1 MAANVNAP
9 FGFRPVGH
17 INGSPYNGQANL
29 YVITTADSTYE
40 YHVGDVV
47 FSSATA
53 DANGVPG
60 VGGESRAAK
69 TTSVPRGVIVGIL
82 GAYPAAT
89 MVGAALNLEQ
99 SSYVPIAKSHDYYV
113 MVADA
118 PDLICEIQADTTSAV
133 TYIAAGYMN
142 HNFGYTSAAPSPVTN
157 PLSATVLTA
166 ASAVT
171 TAQITLKAHGLA
183 RRPNNAYGAYAI
195 MLVSFNLHE
204 NGNAAGTT
212 AV

>member
-1 MAANVNAP
+1 MANINAP
-9 FGFRPVGH
+9 FGFRPVMH

-40 YHVGDVV
+40 YHIGDLV

-60 VGGESRAAK
+60 VLGESRAAK

-82 GAYPAAT
+82 GAYPGVSL
-89 MVGAALNLEQ
+89 VGAALNLEQ
-99 SSYVPIAKSHDYYV
+99 PNYVPIAKSHDYYV

-118 PDLICEIQADTTSAV
+118 PDLICEIQADTTSAA
-133 TYIAAGYMN
+133 TYIAAGYML

-157 PLSATVLTA
+157 PLSATVLTS

-171 TAQITLKAHGLA
+171 TATITLKAHGLV
-183 RRPNNAYGAYAI
+183 RDPMNAYGAYAK

-204 NGNAAGTT
+204 LGNASGTT
-212 AV
+212 AI